1 VYDRLSDADA
11 SVIGAMALVR
21 TEPLTCADG
30 TVNHGDA
37 ESMHAVPC
45 ENLARRSSGVSLPGM
60 ARVLLVEDDDTLG
73 RQVAE
78 SLRAAGFEAQW
89 AKRGDEALA
98 ADFSS
103 FTLVILDLMLPGAH
117 GLDVL
122 KALRAEH
129 HGVPVLVLS
138 ARQDTADKV
147 RALEL
152 GADDY
157 LTKPFWPEE
166 LIARV
171 RARLRRPVLSE
182 DPNVVAVGPIRLN
195 GVARLVTV
203 DDAAVDVTRVEFDL
217 LAALARRPGAAVS
230 RAWLVDHVLD
240 PARDGDERTLDAH
253 VSRLRRKL
261 GDAGRRIATVWGVG
275 YRLEPSE

>member
-1 VYDRLSDADA
+1 
-11 SVIGAMALVR
+11 M
-21 TEPLTCADG
+21 P
-30 TVNHGDA
+30 
-37 ESMHAVPC
+37 
-45 ENLARRSSGVSLPGM
+45 
-60 ARVLLVEDDDTLG
+60 RVLLVEDDDKLG

-78 SLRAAGFEAQW
+78 GLRAAGYETEW
-89 AKRGDEALA
+89 ATRGDEAMA

-103 FTLVILDLMLPGAH
+103 FALVILDLMLPGAH
-117 GLDVL
+117 GFDVL

-129 HGVPVLVLS
+129 HSVPVLVLS
-138 ARQDTADKV
+138 ARQDATDKI

-166 LIARV
+166 LLARV

-182 DPNVVAVGPIRLN
+182 DGGVVAVGPIRIDLPARR
-195 GVARLVTV
+195 VAV
-203 DDAAVDVTRVEFDL
+203 DQAAVDLTRVEFDL

-253 VSRLRRKL
+253 VSRVRRKL
-261 GDAGRRIATVWGVG
+261 GAAGRRIVTVWGVG
-275 YRLEPSE
+275 YRVEAGE